1 MNKLRPL
8 GAAWRPLVAAA
19 LDALAVQGFAV
30 ERVFADAERRAIG
43 VAALAR
49 LLDLVATWNAR
60 VDLTAARDER
70 ELVDLFLADALVLAA
85 HTLPGVSDAGAT
97 WIDVGSGAG
106 APGLVLQLLR
116 RDLQLTLV
124 EPLTKRVAFLRT
136 VVGSLGLA
144 AMRIEHVRSDAL
156 PAAACDVA
164 VSRATF
170 SPDEWLVE
178 GGRLARRVVWVLLA
192 RGDAPVHSGWRLAHQ
207 VEYIWPLTGVS
218 RRALAFEREPL
229 PCGE

>member
-1 MNKLRPL
+1 M
-8 GAAWRPLVAAA
+8 GAGWRPLVEAA
-19 LDALAVQGFAV
+19 LVALAAQGLGV
-30 ERVFADAERRAIG
+30 ERVFPDAQRRAMG
-43 VAALAR
+43 VAALGK

-70 ELVDLFLADALVLAA
+70 ELVDLYLADALVLGAQ
-85 HTLPGVSDAGAT
+85 TLPGISDAGAT
-97 WIDVGSGAG
+97 WVDVGSGAG

-136 VVGSLGLA
+136 AHGSLGLGQ
-144 AMRIEHVRSDAL
+144 MRIEHARSDAL
-156 PAAACDVA
+156 PAAICDLA

-170 SPDEWLVE
+170 SPDEWLAE

-192 RGDAPVHSGWRLAHQ
+192 RGDAPARSGWRLSHQ
-207 VEYIWPLTGVS
+207 VDYSWPLTGVS
-218 RRALAFEREPL
+218 RRALAFEREP
-229 PCGE
+229 PPPKN